1 MADVELENVDVE
13 IYSRLEL
20 LALAITQFADA
31 FGADDDCLESIRK
44 GVYER
49 QILEKII
56 LYYFDKSEDLVGM
69 IALSIDWNVYKLK
82 VHDENGNNFE
92 MKASKSVLE
101 QLDKATVEIINHVNR
116 LRYAL
121 GVKKIECRYLYRAK
135 YRISQEKEKEA
146 MQYLGHSTAKPLST
160 KNANSIFEHTIKCVM
175 DTLEE
180 LEITISSK

>member
-1 MADVELENVDVE
+1 M
-13 IYSRLEL
+13 
-20 LALAITQFADA
+20 
-31 FGADDDCLESIRK
+31 
-44 GVYER
+44 
-49 QILEKII
+49 II

-121 GVKKIECRYLYRAK
+121 RVKKIECRCL
-135 YRISQEKEKEA
+135 
-146 MQYLGHSTAKPLST
+146 
-160 KNANSIFEHTIKCVM
+160 
-175 DTLEE
+175 
-180 LEITISSK
+180 